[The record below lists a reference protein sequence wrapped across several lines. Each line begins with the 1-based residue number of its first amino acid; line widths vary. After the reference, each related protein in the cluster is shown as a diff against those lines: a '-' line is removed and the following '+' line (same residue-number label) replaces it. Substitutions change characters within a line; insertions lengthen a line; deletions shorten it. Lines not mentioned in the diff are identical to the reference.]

1 MLELLTADYT
11 FLNERLARHYGIPG
25 VSGDAFRRVS
35 LDGPGAM
42 RRGILGHGSVLTLT
56 SVADRT
62 SPVLRGKWVMEV
74 LLGSPPP
81 PPPPNVP
88 DLAEVGAAH
97 DGRLL
102 SVRQRMEQH
111 RASPACSSCHRVI
124 DPLGLALENFDVTGR
139 YRMKDSDQPVDAAGE
154 LFDGTAI
161 NGPTGLRDVLLKRQ
175 ETVLRTF
182 SEFLMTYA
190 LGRRVE
196 AFDMPTVRAIVRDA
210 GKAGL
215 QDVRLY
221 HERHRQPRVSA
232 ADHRSNGD
240 NRPAVVAPRFVHVAR
255 GLSPAFDPGER
266 RRCSSQRSICL
277 AEWCC
282 AVWASRLRC
291 RCSTRWCRRARH
303 GHEPPRRQRHGSSA
317 SKWCMAPPAQQCSG
331 ERSTCGRRWPAA
343 VASISSPTAMSP
355 LEPYREHLTIISNTD
370 VRMAE
375 AFGLPEIGGDHFRSS
390 AVFLTQAHPK
400 QTQGSDVFVG
410 PSMDQIYAQRMGQDT
425 PIPSMQLCIENIDQ
439 SGGCA
444 YGYTCVYTDTVSW
457 ASATEPLPM
466 VRDPRAAF
474 DQLFGFGSTPD
485 ERAAER
491 SADRSVL
498 DWMATQVASI
508 RQTLG
513 PSDRARLNEYL
524 DDVREIERRIQR
536 IEAHNRSGEAR
547 ELPEAPAG
555 VPDDFEEH
563 VRLMFDLQ
571 AIALASE
578 ITRVFSF
585 KMSRDS
591 SGRVYPKSGVNA
603 SFHPASHHQ
612 EREDRILQ
620 FNAINKYHVSLMPYF
635 LDKLKA
641 TPDGDGSLL
650 DHSLV
655 IYGSPMGNPNVH
667 NHKRCP
673 LFLAGHASGE
683 LKGNL
688 HINTPDGTPMANAM
702 LSMMHMLGLDEEKNL
717 GDSTGTLD
725 LNSAT

>member
-1 MLELLTADYT
+1 VYIAQKHM
-11 FLNERLARHYGIPG
+11 
-25 VSGDAFRRVS
+25 SRR
-35 LDGPGAM
+35 
-42 RRGILGHGSVLTLT
+42 T
-56 SVADRT
+56 
-62 SPVLRGKWVMEV
+62 VLRGMGVT
-74 LLGSPPP
+74 
-81 PPPPNVP
+81 
-88 DLAEVGAAH
+88 
-97 DGRLL
+97 
-102 SVRQRMEQH
+102 
-111 RASPACSSCHRVI
+111 
-124 DPLGLALENFDVTGR
+124 LAL
-139 YRMKDSDQPVDAAGE
+139 PLLDAMVPA
-154 LFDGTAI
+154 GTAWA
-161 NGPTGLRDVLLKRQ
+161 Q
-175 ETVLRTF
+175 
-182 SEFLMTYA
+182 
-190 LGRRVE
+190 
-196 AFDMPTVRAIVRDA
+196 RAPA
-210 GKAGL
+210 SKT
-215 QDVRLY
+215 RLVCI
-221 HERHRQPRVSA
+221 EMV
-232 ADHRSNGD
+232 
-240 NRPAVVAPRFVHVAR
+240 
-255 GLSPAFDPGER
+255 
-266 RRCSSQRSICL
+266 
-277 AEWCC
+277 
-282 AVWASRLRC
+282 
-291 RCSTRWCRRARH
+291 
-303 GHEPPRRQRHGSSA
+303 HGSA
-317 SKWCMAPPAQQCSG
+317 GA
-331 ERSTCGRRWPAA
+331 TVFGREKHLWSP
-343 VASISSPTAMSP
+343 VASGRSFDLSPTAMSP

-375 AFGLPEIGGDHFRSS
+375 AFNLPEIGGDHFRSS

-425 PIPSMQLCIENIDQ
+425 PLPSMQLCIENIDQ

-444 YGYTCVYTDTVSW
+444 YGYTCVYTDAISW
-457 ASATEPLPM
+457 ASATQPLPM

-474 DQLFGFGSTPD
+474 DQLFGFGTTPE
-485 ERAAER
+485 ERTAER
-491 SADRSVL
+491 RADRSVL
-498 DWMATQVASI
+498 DWIMAQVESV

-513 PSDRARLNEYL
+513 PADRARLNQYL

-536 IEAHNRSGEAR
+536 IEAQNRSGDVR
-547 ELPEAPAG
+547 EMPEAPAG

-563 VRLMFDLQ
+563 VKLMFDLQ

-635 LDKLKA
+635 LEKLKT

-673 LFLAGHASGE
+673 LFLAGHASGK

-702 LSMMHMLGLDEEKNL
+702 LSMLHMLGVDEANSL
-717 GDSTGTLD
+717 GDSTGMLD